1 MHFWPV
7 PLNKFFKKE
16 FEVNAVQIENAVLIY
31 IAKLPFRRAVPMY
44 TPTCMVWVSVQSI
57 NLNSAQ

>member
-1 MHFWPV
+1 MNILLMHFWPV

-44 TPTCMVWVSVQSI
+44 TPTCMV
-57 NLNSAQ
+57 